1 MGDPLFLN
9 KKPPTV
15 YHIYTFYMLHIFNFK
30 SAKLEVSYLSKLVY
44 FNVNL
49 SNPLIARFNPNDDN
63 E

>member
-1 MGDPLFLN
+1 
-9 KKPPTV
+9 
-15 YHIYTFYMLHIFNFK
+15 MLHIFNFK